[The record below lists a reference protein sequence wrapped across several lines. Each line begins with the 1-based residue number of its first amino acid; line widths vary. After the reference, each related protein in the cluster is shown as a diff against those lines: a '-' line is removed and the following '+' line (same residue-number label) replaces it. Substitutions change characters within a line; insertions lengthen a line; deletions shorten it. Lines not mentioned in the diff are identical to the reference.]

1 MAAVQTPPDLERR
14 PDARTLRPLTGL
26 IQVKV
31 TAGGKTFA
39 LH

>member
-1 MAAVQTPPDLERR
+1 MTPPDLERR
-14 PDARTLRPLTGL
+14 LDARTLRPFARL